1 MQEDGPMGLQTVNQL
16 RSNYIIM
23 PQRGYL
29 FVTGPTLLASNLIRL
44 KNLQLTGKLV
54 SEELM
59 LGIHASKR
67 SGIGIEF
74 EQYRHY
80 EPGDDPKRIDWKLFA
95 RTEKHLIRE
104 SSTESDRQIRFLLD
118 LSGSMNYAEN
128 GVSRLQYAQILLASL
143 AYLGYVQNDQMSLY
157 TLQNGSIQTTVAA
170 GTSSSGKQA
179 FQKILVGLEKTVA
192 GGAWSPAN
200 QPGMKFWEF
209 QSKARQQII
218 FVTDLLQVNDEWI
231 DLIKSLAGPKRE
243 IAVFQ
248 ILGDQETDFDLKGL
262 YRFKDLETG
271 REIELDA
278 ESVRDTFKESAG
290 NYLKKLKND
299 LQIPHVHLVQAKLS
313 DPLGRV
319 LKAFL
324 TKRKG

>member
-1 MQEDGPMGLQTVNQL
+1 
-16 RSNYIIM
+16 
-23 PQRGYL
+23 
-29 FVTGPTLLASNLIRL
+29 LASNLIRL

-95 RTEKHLIRE
+95 RTNKHLIRE
-104 SSTESDRQIRFLLD
+104 SSTESNRQVRFVLD

-157 TLQNGSIQTTVAA
+157 TLQTGSVQTVVAA
-170 GTSSSGKQA
+170 GASSSGKQA

-192 GGAWSPAN
+192 GGTWSPV
-200 QPGMKFWEF
+200 GRHSLKFPEF
-209 QSKARQQII
+209 QSRNTEQFI
-218 FVTDLLQVNDEWI
+218 FVTDLLQVGEEW
-231 DLIKSLAGPKRE
+231 LNFIKLLASPRRE
-243 IAVFQ
+243 IVVFQ
-248 ILGDQETDFDLKGL
+248 ILGDQEMDFNLKGF

-278 ESVRDTFKESAG
+278 ESVREKFMESSG
-290 NYLKKLKND
+290 SYLKKLKEA
-299 LQIPHVHLVQAKLS
+299 LQIPHVHLVQARLS
-313 DPLGRV
+313 DPLGMV
-319 LKAFL
+319 LKSFL

>member
-1 MQEDGPMGLQTVNQL
+1 MAKQ
-16 RSNYIIM
+16 SN
-23 PQRGYL
+23 
-29 FVTGPTLLASNLIRL
+29 LLASNLVKL

-80 EPGDDPKRIDWKLFA
+80 QPGDDPKRIDWKLFA
-95 RTEKHLIRE
+95 RTDKHLVRE

-143 AYLGYVQNDQMSLY
+143 AYLGYIQNDQMSLY
-157 TLQNGSIQTTVAA
+157 ALKNGSLETICAA
-170 GTSSSGKQA
+170 GSSASGKQA
-179 FQKILVGLEKTVA
+179 FQKMLVGLEKAEA
-192 GGAWSPAN
+192 GGEWRMED
-200 QPGMKFWEF
+200 GEEGKLTELR
-209 QSKARQQII
+209 SKKKEQLIL
-218 FVTDLLQVNDEWI
+218 VSDLLQVDEEWMQVI
-231 DLIKSLAGPKRE
+231 RSLANPHHE
-243 IAVFQ
+243 IVIFQ
-248 ILGDQETDFDLKGL
+248 ILGDQEVDFTLSGF

-271 REIELDA
+271 RELELDA
-278 ESVRDTFKESAG
+278 ASVRDKFVASAQA
-290 NYLKKLKND
+290 YFEKLKSD
-299 LQIPHVHLVQAKLS
+299 LQIPYVHLITARLS
-313 DPLGRV
+313 DPIGMV
-319 LKAFL
+319 LKTFL

>member
-1 MQEDGPMGLQTVNQL
+1 MNK
-16 RSNYIIM
+16 S
-23 PQRGYL
+23 
-29 FVTGPTLLASNLIRL
+29 TGLLASQLIKL

-67 SGIGIEF
+67 SGIGVEF

-95 RTEKHLIRE
+95 RTDKHLIRE
-104 SSTESDRQIRFLLD
+104 SSTESDKQVRFVLD

-143 AYLGYVQNDQMSLY
+143 SYLCYIQNDQMSLY
-157 TLQNGSIQTTVAA
+157 TLKDSAIQTISATGA
-170 GTSSSGKQA
+170 SSSGKQA

-192 GGAWSPAN
+192 DGPWRREADN
-200 QPGMKFWEF
+200 DDKIQFTEL
-209 QSKARQQII
+209 QSKKKEQLI
-218 FVTDLLQVNDEWI
+218 FVSDFLQAQDEWLT
-231 DLIKSLAGPKRE
+231 LIRSLASPYRE
-243 IAVFQ
+243 IVVFQ
-248 ILGDQETDFDLKGL
+248 ILGDQEVDFNLEGF

-271 REIELDA
+271 REVELDA
-278 ESVRDTFKESAG
+278 GSVREKFRASADFYLQQLKEA
-290 NYLKKLKND
+290 
-299 LQIPHVHLVQAKLS
+299 LQIPNVSLVRARMS
-313 DPLGRV
+313 DPIGMV